1 MVKLNGCLGW
11 NVAHNKNQSSI
22 TLKHN
27 AIFDVTLDGWN
38 MIGFIKGEEN
48 LWNYEHVINNLILH
62 L

>member
-1 MVKLNGCLGW
+1 
-11 NVAHNKNQSSI
+11 VAHNKNQSSI

>member
-1 MVKLNGCLGW
+1 V
-11 NVAHNKNQSSI
+11 
-22 TLKHN
+22 HN

-48 LWNYEHVINNLILH
+48 VWNYEHVINNLILQ